1 MFALQ
6 TQYVLKQPSE
16 TWDGKPRR
24 ILPTLR
30 VSPTY
35 VFLHRT
41 LAIEPTHSIQRRRTR
56 RRVIYAESAS
66 DLTTHKLKF
75 THQPGSFNLM
85 ATKNLPKALEIRC
98 FGIGEY
104 DSYIAKGC
112 LWNEWQWP
120 PRLWGL
126 YLDMKT
132 KLHFQTLN
140 QIQFYRQRLFG
151 YRSWRRGEG
160 IRRRRKVGRRGK
172 GLGLVEELHRSLEQW
187 QFTVPPSFREKD

>member
-1 MFALQ
+1 MFTKKEPQQSCGSPNWMFALQ

-41 LAIEPTHSIQRRRTR
+41 LAIEPTHSIRHRRTR

-66 DLTTHKLKF
+66 DPTTHKLKF
-75 THQPGSFNLM
+75 THQRGSYAGHQKF
-85 ATKNLPKALEIRC
+85 TKSFRNYRSEVLGLENMNRTLPKAA
-98 FGIGEY
+98 Y
-104 DSYIAKGC
+104 K
-112 LWNEWQWP
+112 WQRP
-120 PRLWGL
+120 PRLWGP

-151 YRSWRRGEG
+151 
-160 IRRRRKVGRRGK
+160 
-172 GLGLVEELHRSLEQW
+172 
-187 QFTVPPSFREKD
+187 

>member
-1 MFALQ
+1 MFGFLLIDVCKKRAPSKVVEAQTGCLRCKRNMFRSSQAKPGTESRGASCPLSESLQ
-6 TQYVLKQPSE
+6 LTFSSTVLWPS
-16 TWDGKPRR
+16 
-24 ILPTLR
+24 
-30 VSPTY
+30 SPHI
-35 VFLHRT
+35 VCIRH
-41 LAIEPTHSIQRRRTR
+41 RRTR
-56 RRVIYAESAS
+56 GRVIYAESAS

-140 QIQFYRQRLFG
+140 QIQLYRQRLFG
-151 YRSWRRGEG
+151 
-160 IRRRRKVGRRGK
+160 
-172 GLGLVEELHRSLEQW
+172 
-187 QFTVPPSFREKD
+187 